1 MPRRF
6 FKPLSRQRH
15 RFKSHWVMRPFRLV
29 LEHPVYWSLNRRSVT
44 RAFALGLFVAFVPAP
59 VQMALGAST
68 ALLLRLNVPAAVAGT
83 FITNP
88 LTAAPIYVA
97 AYLVGC
103 QLLGI
108 AAEPIHFE
116 MSWRWLTTALV
127 PIWRPL
133 LLGCVVLGAATALL
147 GYLLVGGLWHMSLV
161 LKYHSRKDAS
171 ATRNSEEGQKDRES

>member
-1 MPRRF
+1 
-6 FKPLSRQRH
+6 
-15 RFKSHWVMRPFRLV
+15 MRPFRLV

-59 VQMALGAST
+59 VQVVLGASS

-108 AAEPIHFE
+108 PAQPIYIE
-116 MSWRWLTTALV
+116 MSWVWLTTALL
-127 PIWRPL
+127 PIWKPL
-133 LLGCVVLGAATALL
+133 LLGCVVLGAGTALI
-147 GYLLVGGLWHMSLV
+147 GYLLLGGLWHVSLV

-171 ATRNSEEGQKDRES
+171 TPKESGKSQKDRES